1 MNKGGAFANSAVVVL
16 AICAGAATAACNKIP
31 GLSKGDA
38 DGGSSPGSGASGSG
52 GGILSFLG
60 GNFEGELTM
69 QLTTHEA
76 GKPSTPKTLVFGLK
90 TPKVRIDLPADIAP
104 GNPMLGGG
112 VGVIIDPP
120 QKKAYALVA
129 AQKRAVVIDF
139 SKPKEQRLPQLPSM
153 PGQTGKP
160 STPSTPPEPPKIDKT
175 GKKDVVAGYEC
186 EEWKISTKT
195 NRADVCVAEGI
206 KWIDLTDLGMQAPE
220 LALAAAMTDANRF
233 PLRAVVYDQSNVEIS
248 RMVATKIDKKK
259 LDDASFVVP
268 PDYQVVDLAAM
279 FGAFAGAGAPG
290 AGLPPGLSSGKLP
303 PGFPPPKRAH

>member
-1 MNKGGAFANSAVVVL
+1 M

-38 DGGSSPGSGASGSG
+38 DGGSSQGSGSG

-69 QLTTHEA
+69 QLTNHEG
-76 GKPSTPKTLVFGLK
+76 GKPATPKTLVFGLK
-90 TPKVRIDLPADIAP
+90 SPKVRIDVPADIAP

-112 VGVIIDPP
+112 AGVVIDPP
-120 QKKAYALVA
+120 QKKAYALLP
-129 AQKRAVVIDF
+129 AQKKAIVIDF

-153 PGQTGKP
+153 PSQPGKP
-160 STPSTPPEPPKIDKT
+160 SMPSTPPEPPKVEKT
-175 GKKDVVAGYEC
+175 GKKDVIAGYEC
-186 EEWKISTKT
+186 DEWKITSKT

-206 KWIDLTDLGMQAPE
+206 KWIDLTDLGMESPE
-220 LALAAAMTDANRF
+220 LALAAAMSDVNRF
-233 PLRAVVYDQSNVEIS
+233 PLRAVVYDQNNVETT

-259 LDDASFVVP
+259 LDDARFVVP

-279 FGAFAGAGAPG
+279 FSAFAGAGAGAPG
-290 AGLPPGLSSGKLP
+290 AAGAGLPPTFHSGKLP

>member
-1 MNKGGAFANSAVVVL
+1 MNTRGAFASSAVVAL

-38 DGGSSPGSGASGSG
+38 DGGSSQGSG

-69 QLTTHEA
+69 QLTNHEV
-76 GKPSTPKTLVFGLK
+76 GKPTPAPKTLVFGLK
-90 TPKVRIDLPADIAP
+90 SPKVRIDVPADIAP

-112 VGVIIDPP
+112 AGVVIDPP
-120 QKKAYALVA
+120 QKKAYALLP
-129 AQKRAVVIDF
+129 AQKKAIVIDF

-153 PGQTGKP
+153 PGQPGKP
-160 STPSTPPEPPKIDKT
+160 SVPSTPPEPPKIEKT
-175 GKKDVVAGYEC
+175 GKKDVIAGYEC
-186 EEWKISTKT
+186 EEWKITTKT

-206 KWIDLTDLGMQAPE
+206 KWIDLGDLGMESPE
-220 LALAAAMTDANRF
+220 LALAAAISDANRF
-233 PLRAVVYDQSNVEIS
+233 PLRAVVYDQNNVETT

-259 LDDASFVVP
+259 LDDTRFVVP

-279 FGAFAGAGAPG
+279 FSAFAGMGAGAPGAPG
-290 AGLPPGLSSGKLP
+290 AGLPSGKLP